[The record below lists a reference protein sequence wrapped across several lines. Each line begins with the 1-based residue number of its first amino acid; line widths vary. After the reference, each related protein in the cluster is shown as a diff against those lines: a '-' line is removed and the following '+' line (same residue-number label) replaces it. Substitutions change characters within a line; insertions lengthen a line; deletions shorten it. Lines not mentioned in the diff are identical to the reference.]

1 MRPFR
6 AKSPMNAVVVSLL
19 ACVLV
24 PFLALAQEAQAP
36 GNLNTITSVSVRGGT
51 VEIVGTKKPN
61 FTTFTMTDPPRLV
74 IDISEAVFS
83 GVKEDMAVGNGTIS
97 GIRTASYGSDESA
110 IARVLI
116 GYERE
121 VETDIQAS
129 GNSLVVNVVGGGGA
143 AVAARPTAPTG
154 TAPADAAPTGTA
166 PAGTA
171 TTPGVTAEQA
181 TVAAQADRK
190 QQERAAADAA
200 ASAQVDQKQ
209 QERAAAD
216 AAASAQADRQ
226 AQERAAADAAA
237 AAKADAEA
245 QRQAQA
251 RADADRKAQEEAAR
265 AASAQAEQQRL
276 QQERAAKEAAAAAE
290 KQRQQDE
297 ARAAAEEKKR
307 QQAEAQAAAE
317 EKKRQQAQAQA
328 TAAEEKKRQQA
339 EERQRQREEA
349 QAAAEEKKRQ
359 QEEARAAAEDRKRE
373 QAEER
378 QRQRE
383 EAQAAAEEK
392 KRQQAE
398 ARQTRIAQ
406 AETPRREP
414 VQGGS
419 AGVSSRRKTMTLVG
433 FRQESSA
440 SRVFVRTN
448 EPVRYTVTEGERMV
462 VLELENT
469 SIAESNNTRALDTS
483 FFDTAVAAVDADAG
497 PSRTVRVAIRLKER
511 VPYET
516 RQEGNEVSIEF
527 QRPARR

>member
-154 TAPADAAPTGTA
+154 TAPADAAPAGTA

-181 TVAAQADRK
+181 TVAAQVDRK

-359 QEEARAAAEDRKRE
+359 Q
-373 QAEER
+373 
-378 QRQRE
+378 
-383 EAQAAAEEK
+383 
-392 KRQQAE
+392 AE
-398 ARQTRIAQ
+398 ARQTRVAQ
-406 AETPRREP
+406 AEPPPRDP
-414 VQGGS
+414 VRGGGV
-419 AGVSSRRKTMTLVG
+419 GVSPRRKTMTLVG

-448 EPVRYTVTEGERMV
+448 EPVSYSVLEGNRMV
-462 VLELENT
+462 MLVLENT
-469 SIAESNNTRALDTS
+469 AIAESNNTRALDTS
-483 FFDTAVAAVDADAG
+483 FFDTAVTAVDADVG
-497 PSRTVRVAIRLKER
+497 PSRTVRVTIRLKER
-511 VPYET
+511 VPFET

-527 QRPARR
+527 KRPAGR